1 VRWWKKTKTV
11 SCLPTK
17 ISGKIYTK
25 DVVCLLPTKGG
36 NNIPIPRGG
45 NRTRLAD
52 MGLIGKVSINS
63 TWKAE
68 EVAKEITSVFAS
80 VFNLQPGEV
89 LPYDYLG

>member
-1 VRWWKKTKTV
+1 MSSARRNCDQMSLSKKGGP
-11 SCLPTK
+11 LY
-17 ISGKIYTK
+17 KIYTK

-68 EVAKEITSVFAS
+68 EVAK
-80 VFNLQPGEV
+80 
-89 LPYDYLG
+89 